1 MILFYQEAKDMA
13 SEVVQTEMK
22 LENGWL
28 AWRVEGRIDI
38 SNAED
43 IYLSGE
49 TIVAREAKTV
59 LDMAAVTYIS
69 SAGLRVLLRLFKKAK
84 REGKEFTVAGAAGM
98 VKKILH
104 DSNMDSFLQMR
115 ASLDEL

>member
-1 MILFYQEAKDMA
+1 MA

-28 AWRVEGRIDI
+28 GWRVEGRID
-38 SNAED
+38 
-43 IYLSGE
+43 
-49 TIVAREAKTV
+49 
-59 LDMAAVTYIS
+59 IS